1 MLGCKGRNVNSICKK
16 SSRTNRNRKKQIRKY
31 FLKNSGTKH
40 GKQFYDPIGQD
51 SNLSEPV

>member
-1 MLGCKGRNVNSICKK
+1 MLGCKGRNVNSICMK
-16 SSRTNRNRKKQIRKY
+16 SSRTNRKRKKQIRKY